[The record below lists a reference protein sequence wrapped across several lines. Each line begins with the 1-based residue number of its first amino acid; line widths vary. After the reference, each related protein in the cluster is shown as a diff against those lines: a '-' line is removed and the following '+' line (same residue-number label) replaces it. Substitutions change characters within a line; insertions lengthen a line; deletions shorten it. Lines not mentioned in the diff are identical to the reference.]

1 MPIDVVKVRLQY
13 AGADGKKMYSG
24 VLDAAQKTVKVSL
37 PVHVWKRIATAV
49 CHTQLFAFSFITL
62 FYLKWGLS
70 RRLKGPVPNVDNQFG
85 LKCRPALAVEWQELD
100 VVAASA

>member
-37 PVHVWKRIATAV
+37 PVHIWKRIATAV

-62 FYLKWGLS
+62 FYIKWGLS
-70 RRLKGPVPNVDNQFG
+70 RRLKGLFPM
-85 LKCRPALAVEWQELD
+85 
-100 VVAASA
+100 